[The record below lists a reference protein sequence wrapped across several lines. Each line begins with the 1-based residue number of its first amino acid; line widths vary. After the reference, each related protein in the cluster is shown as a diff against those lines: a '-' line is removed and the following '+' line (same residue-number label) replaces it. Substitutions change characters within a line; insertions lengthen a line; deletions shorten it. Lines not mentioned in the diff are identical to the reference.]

1 MSGSVIPLPSA
12 EDIPTGLEAV
22 HVWDAAGRYLGRQVA
37 VVEGHL
43 SMDGPDA
50 IRCRASLEAEL
61 HLWTISRQ
69 VSRLRGRL
77 AEERQRITQ
86 EDGQR

>member
-1 MSGSVIPLPSA
+1 MSGALIPLPSA

-22 HVWDAAGRYLGRQVA
+22 HVWTADGEYLGRQCA

-50 IRCRASLEAEL
+50 IRWRASLEAEVE
-61 HLWTISRQ
+61 LWAISRQ
-69 VSRLRGRL
+69 VSQLRARLS
-77 AEERQRITQ
+77 EERARILQ
-86 EDGQR
+86 EGGQ

>member
-1 MSGSVIPLPSA
+1 MSATLIPLPSA

-22 HVWDAAGRYLGRQVA
+22 HVWDASGRYLGRQVA

-50 IRCRASLEAEL
+50 IRWRASLEAEVE
-61 HLWTISRQ
+61 LWAISRQ
-69 VSRLRGRL
+69 VSQLRARL
-77 AEERQRITQ
+77 AEERARLLQ
-86 EDGQR
+86 EAGR

>member
-1 MSGSVIPLPSA
+1 MSGALIPLPSA

-22 HVWDAAGRYLGRQVA
+22 HVWTAEGRYLGRQVA

-50 IRCRASLEAEL
+50 IRWRASLEAEVE
-61 HLWTISRQ
+61 LWAASLQI
-69 VSRLRGRL
+69 SRLRARL
-77 AEERQRITQ
+77 AEERARLQ
-86 EDGQR
+86 EAGR

>member
-1 MSGSVIPLPSA
+1 MSGATLIPLPSA

-22 HVWDAAGRYLGRQVA
+22 HVWTAEGQYLGRQCA

-50 IRCRASLEAEL
+50 IRWRASLEAEVE
-61 HLWTISRQ
+61 LWAASLQI
-69 VSRLRGRL
+69 SRLRARL
-77 AEERQRITQ
+77 AEERARLQ
-86 EDGQR
+86 EAGR

>member
-1 MSGSVIPLPSA
+1 MSATLIPLPSA

-50 IRCRASLEAEL
+50 IRWRAALAAEVE
-61 HLWTISRQ
+61 LWTISRQ
-69 VSRLRGRL
+69 VSQLRARL
-77 AEERQRITQ
+77 AEERARILQ
-86 EDGQR
+86 EGGQ